1 MDLMAVIVFWVLCAI
16 FSAMLANGKGRDGA
30 GWFFVG
36 LFFGPF
42 GLLVAALPPLEAKS
56 ESGEDSSLSSVESGD
71 MPAQVQALRHNRGVD
86 PMPPPTEA
94 EAAPADTTADSPTA
108 STNEDDRLAMFAAA
122 AFQAILTAELIR
134 DPEKH
139 RTGEDYENLAVDAWI
154 RAQTLRDA
162 RTKVI
167 S

>member
-71 MPAQVQALRHNRGVD
+71 ML
-86 PMPPPTEA
+86 
-94 EAAPADTTADSPTA
+94 ADTAADSPTA

-139 RTGEDYENLAVDAWI
+139 RTGGDYHELAQAAWI
-154 RAQTLRDA
+154 RALTLRDA
-162 RTKVI
+162 QPKAQ
-167 S
+167 